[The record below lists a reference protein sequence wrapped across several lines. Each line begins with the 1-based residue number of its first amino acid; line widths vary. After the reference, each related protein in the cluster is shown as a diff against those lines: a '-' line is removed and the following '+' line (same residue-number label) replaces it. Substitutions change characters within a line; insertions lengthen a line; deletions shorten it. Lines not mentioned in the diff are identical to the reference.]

1 MSLEF
6 HRKFIAI
13 LPLTIILNLPLVHAA
28 TLFETP
34 FSASQGTSVKHYWS
48 GTPNQTSAMLKVR
61 LESLLESQKALKF
74 THTIKTDDVD
84 SKANQVFKT
93 LVYKK

>member
-1 MSLEF
+1 MSVKYQ
-6 HRKFIAI
+6 RKLISI
-13 LPLTIILNLPLVHAA
+13 LPLVIAFNLPIVHAA

-48 GTPNQTSAMLKVR
+48 GTANQTSSMLKIR
-61 LESLLESQKALKF
+61 LESLIESQKPLKF
-74 THTIKTDDVD
+74 THAINTDDID
-84 SKANQVFKT
+84 SKTNQVFKT